1 MAQITLRDVY
11 KTYGDV
17 FAVDHVSLVARMASS
32 SPSSA
37 RPAAARPPPSTSLPA

>member
-17 FAVDHVSLVARMASS
+17 VAVDHVSLVAEDGEFVALVG
-32 SPSSA
+32 PSGWA
-37 RPAAARPPPSTSLPA
+37 KPPPSTSLPA